1 MIAIIDYKAGN
12 IASLCAALDRLGLQY
27 PDITYVVTNDPAVIR
42 SADRVIF
49 PGQGRS
55 GPAMRELQRLGLDI
69 VIKELT
75 QPFLGICLGMQLLAD
90 FTEED
95 STPGLGIIPV
105 QVKRFSGNTIGK
117 NGQGEMLAVPH
128 MGWNQL
134 SGTGDYA
141 YFVHS
146 YYMEPN
152 PEYTLATVTYGEE
165 AAAIVRKDNF
175 VGMQFHPE
183 KSGAA
188 GMKLLENFCTGGSV
202 LAAEFDPVELDRVKF
217 DSVEFELWPAIDLI
231 NGSCVRL
238 TQGDYNQVTTYASD
252 PIELAK
258 QFEEQGASGIHI
270 VDLDAAKVG
279 EPVNQAVITRIV
291 QAVNIPV
298 EIGGGIRTMNIAET
312 YLNAGIKR
320 VIIGTAAIEQ
330 PEFVTQLIQRFDPD
344 SVVVSLDV
352 KAGKIAVRGWLES
365 SDLSLETVLTDMIE
379 RGVRNI
385 IITDIEKDGTLSGIS
400 TDLVQRL
407 ARQFSEL
414 GVAIYMAGGVTS
426 SADVEAAKL
435 VGARGVIIGKALY
448 EGKIDLGLLGNGHG
462 RSVQIKR
469 MYSGLTKRIIPCMDI
484 AEGPSS
490 AKASKGKRVVKGTH
504 FTELKDA
511 GDPVELAK
519 LYSEQGADE
528 LVFLDIMA
536 TVENRGTLYKLVQA
550 VASNVTIPFTVGGGV
565 KTIDDIRQLLAAGA
579 DKISIGSAAVSDP
592 EFVREAANQFGAQCI
607 VISVDAKR
615 AHSITNPDE
624 RGGYQ
629 TGNPRVQPGGL
640 PVWNIFIKGGREDTG
655 IDALTF
661 VKNMQQLGAGEL
673 LVNSLD
679 RDGTKQGYDLEL
691 LKAIKAVVT
700 LPVIA
705 SSGVGTSEHFLEA
718 FRDAN
723 ADAALAASVFHYKEL
738 TIPQIKN
745 YLHTNGVNIRLS

>member
-1 MIAIIDYKAGN
+1 MIAIIDYKSGN
-12 IASLCAALDRLGLQY
+12 IASLCAALDRLNQQY
-27 PDITYVVTNDPAVIR
+27 PDLQYTVTNDPAVIR

-55 GPAMRELQRLGLDI
+55 GPAMRELQRLGLDT

-95 STPGLGIIPV
+95 STPGLGIMPV
-105 QVKRFSGNTIGK
+105 QVKRFSGKTADGVV
-117 NGQGEMLAVPH
+117 LSVPH

-134 SGTGDYA
+134 SVTQADSVLRTVTSGDYV

-152 PEYTLATVTYGEE
+152 PEYTLATVSYGEL

-183 KSGAA
+183 KSGVA
-188 GMKLLENFCTGGSV
+188 GMKLLENFCTGSAGTRS
-202 LAAEFDPVELDRVKF
+202 AGTAEF
-217 DSVEFELWPAIDLI
+217 DSVELDSAKFELWPAIDLI
-231 NGSCVRL
+231 NGTCVRL

-252 PIELAK
+252 PVELAK
-258 QFEEQGASGIHI
+258 QFEKQGANGIHI

-279 EPVNQAVITRIV
+279 TPVNQAVITRIV

-298 EIGGGIRTMNIAET
+298 EIGGGIRSMDIAET
-312 YLNAGIKR
+312 YLNTGIKR

-330 PEFVTQLIQRFDPD
+330 PELVTDLIQRFGPD
-344 SVVVSLDV
+344 SVVISLDV

-365 SDLSLETVLTDMIE
+365 SALSLDQVLSDMVN

-400 TDLVQRL
+400 TNLVQRL
-407 ARQFSEL
+407 VKQFSEIGL
-414 GVAIYMAGGVTS
+414 AIYMAGGVTS
-426 SADVEAAKL
+426 SADVQVAKL
-435 VGARGVIIGKALY
+435 AGARGVIIGKALY
-448 EGKIDLGLLGNGHG
+448 EGTINLKSLGNGHG
-462 RSVQIKR
+462 RSVQTKR

-484 AEGPSS
+484 AD
-490 AKASKGKRVVKGTH
+490 GKVVKGTH

-536 TVENRGTLYKLVQA
+536 TVENRGTLYELVKA

-579 DKISIGSAAVSDP
+579 DKVSIGSAAVSNS
-592 EFVREAANQFGAQCI
+592 EFVREAANQFGSQCI

-615 AHSITNPDE
+615 
-624 RGGYQ
+624 
-629 TGNPRVQPGGL
+629 TGRS
-640 PVWNIFIKGGREDTG
+640 WNIFIKGGRDNTN
-655 IDALTF
+655 IDAIEF
-661 VKNMQQLGAGEL
+661 VKNMEQLGVGEL

-691 LKAIKAVVT
+691 LKAIKAAVSM
-700 LPVIA
+700 PVIA
-705 SSGVGTSEHFLEA
+705 SSGVGTADHFLEA

-723 ADAALAASVFHYKEL
+723 VDAALAASVFHYKEL
-738 TIPQIKN
+738 TIPQVKS
-745 YLHTNGVNIRLS
+745 YLHTNGVIIRL

>member
-1 MIAIIDYKAGN
+1 MIAIIDYKSGN
-12 IASLCAALDRLGLQY
+12 IASLCAALDRLNQQY
-27 PDITYVVTNDPAVIR
+27 PDLQYTVTNDPAVIR

-55 GPAMRELQRLGLDI
+55 GPAMRELQRLGLDT

-105 QVKRFSGNTIGK
+105 QVKRFTGKTIP
-117 NGQGEMLAVPH
+117 VPH

-134 SGTGDYA
+134 CVTQTDPLLNFVTSGDYA

-152 PEYTLATVTYGEE
+152 PEYTLATVNYGEL

-188 GMKLLENFCTGGSV
+188 GMKLLENFCTGSAGT
-202 LAAEFDPVELDRVKF
+202 AEF

-231 NGSCVRL
+231 NGTCVRL

-252 PIELAK
+252 PVELAK
-258 QFEEQGASGIHI
+258 QFEEQGANGIHI

-279 EPVNQAVITRIV
+279 TPVNQAVITRIV

-298 EIGGGIRTMNIAET
+298 EIGGGIRSMEIAEN
-312 YLNAGIKR
+312 YLNARITR

-330 PEFVTQLIQRFDPD
+330 PELVTELIQRFGPD
-344 SVVVSLDV
+344 SVVISLDV

-365 SDLSLETVLTDMIE
+365 SELSLDAVLNDMVA
-379 RGVRNI
+379 RGVRNV

-407 ARQFSEL
+407 VTQFSEIGL
-414 GVAIYMAGGVTS
+414 AIYMAGGVTS
-426 SADVEAAKL
+426 SADVQAAKL
-435 VGARGVIIGKALY
+435 AGARGVIIGKALY
-448 EGKIDLGLLGNGHG
+448 ENKGEGKIDLLSLT
-462 RSVQIKR
+462 KR
-469 MYSGLTKRIIPCMDI
+469 RADSGLTKRIIPCMDI
-484 AEGPSS
+484 ADG
-490 AKASKGKRVVKGTH
+490 RVVKGTH

-536 TVENRGTLYKLVQA
+536 TVENRGTLYALVQA

-579 DKISIGSAAVSDP
+579 DKVSIGSAAVTDT
-592 EFVREAANQFGAQCI
+592 EFVREAVNQFGSQCI

-615 AHSITNPDE
+615 EDNS
-624 RGGYQ
+624 
-629 TGNPRVQPGGL
+629 
-640 PVWNIFIKGGREDTG
+640 WNIFIKGGRENIS
-655 IDALTF
+655 IDAIEF
-661 VKNMQQLGAGEL
+661 VKNMEQLGAGEL

-691 LKAIKAVVT
+691 LKAIKAAVSI
-700 LPVIA
+700 PVIA
-705 SSGVGTSEHFLEA
+705 SSGVGTVEHFLEA

-723 ADAALAASVFHYKEL
+723 VDAALAASVFHYKEL
-738 TIPQIKN
+738 SILEVKN
-745 YLHTNGVNIRLS
+745 YLHTNGVVVRYE